1 MEFSVRQMQKEVMLR
16 LLFTLCVLAQ
26 KKYVTQQTASE
37 KAVRAYLDGK
47 MEASNGNFAVAIGYF
62 ERAIKHSPDF
72 IDAHLM
78 IAGLQYE
85 SEDWARAKTGF
96 EKVLFYD
103 PDYEPRVRFSLA
115 RCAWQLDSF
124 ETAARQAELFLTVK
138 NQNKNL
144 RYEAQRILEN
154 ARFAAEAIKKPVP
167 FEPKSV
173 GNGINSPEEEY
184 LPTLTADGKTM
195 IFTRNEQRDENFYQS
210 EKNGDTWLPAKA
222 MTEVN
227 TPMNEGAQHISPD
240 GTWLVFTAC
249 NRRDDGSQGSCDLY
263 WSQLKN
269 GNWTKPVPFSNAL
282 NSKDWDAQP
291 CISADGKTL
300 FFSSTR
306 TGSQGGKDLW
316 YSTRLSNGKWAIPQ
330 PLPAGINTLGD
341 EQTPFLHPDGR
352 TLYFT
357 SNGLPGMGYND
368 LYVTRRLSDTTWTK
382 PQNLGY
388 PINTKANEG
397 TLTVAMDGRTA
408 YFAATYPGGAG
419 QNDIYYFD
427 LPEAARAQPV
437 SYVLATVKDAVN
449 NKPLIAKI
457 DIYDVK
463 SNKLITTLQTK
474 SNGSFLACLPPGVDY
489 ALNVNRPK
497 YLFYSDHFNLSD
509 SSSFSK
515 PYELSIALQ
524 PIGKDS
530 SGMNGQ
536 PLVGIGQPVVLKNVF
551 FETGSAALLPESTV
565 ELERLTELLQN
576 NPGLNIQINGHTDDV
591 GDDRANMTL
600 SDARANAV
608 LQYLIGKSISPA
620 RLRAKGF
627 GESKPIVPN
636 TTAEGRAKNRR
647 TEFEVWK

>member
-1 MEFSVRQMQKEVMLR
+1 MYR
-16 LLFTLCVLAQ
+16 LIFIPCLLLLSKSLFAQ
-26 KKYVTQQTASE
+26 KKYLTQQTAPE

-47 MEASNGNFAVAIGYF
+47 MEASNGNFVVALGYF
-62 ERAIKHSPDF
+62 ERALKHSPDF

-85 SEDWARAKTGF
+85 SEDWAHAKTGF
-96 EKVLFYD
+96 EKVLSYD
-103 PDYEPRVRFSLA
+103 PDYEPRVHFSLA

-124 ETAARQAELFLTVK
+124 DTAARQAEAFLATK
-138 NQNKNL
+138 NQNKNM

-154 ARFAAEAIKKPVP
+154 ARFAAGAIKNPVP

-184 LPTLTADGKTM
+184 LPSLTADGKTM

-210 EKNGDTWLPAKA
+210 EKKGESWQPATP
-222 MTEVN
+222 MSEVN

-240 GTWLVFTAC
+240 GSWLVFTAC

-263 WSQLKN
+263 WSQIKN
-269 GNWTKPVPFSNAL
+269 GVWTKPVPFSNAL

-291 CISADGKTL
+291 CISADGKSL

-316 YSTRLSNGKWAIPQ
+316 YSSRLANGKWAIPQ

-357 SNGLPGMGYND
+357 SNGLPGMGNND

-408 YFAATYPGGAG
+408 YFAATYPSGAG

-437 SYVLATVKDAVN
+437 SYVRASVKDAVSGTA
-449 NKPLIAKI
+449 LSAKI

-463 SNKLITTLQTK
+463 NNKLVTTLQTK

-489 ALNVNRPK
+489 ALNVNKPK
-497 YLFYSDHFNLSD
+497 YLFYSDRFNLTD
-509 SSSFSK
+509 SSSFNK
-515 PYELSIALQ
+515 PFDLSIALQ
-524 PIGKDS
+524 PIARDS
-530 SGMNGQ
+530 GLTNAN
-536 PLVGIGQPVVLKNVF
+536 PLVGTGQAIVLKNIF
-551 FETGSAALLPESTV
+551 FETGSAALLPESTL
-565 ELERLTELLQN
+565 ELEKLTELLQN
-576 NPGLNIQINGHTDDV
+576 NPSLNIQINGHTDDV
-591 GDDRANMTL
+591 GDDKANMSL
-600 SDARANAV
+600 SEARANAV
-608 LQYLIGKSISPA
+608 LQYLVGKNIATA

-627 GESKPIVPN
+627 GESKPITTN
-636 TTAEGRAKNRR
+636 DTAESRAKNRR
-647 TEFEVWK
+647 TEFEAWK